1 MVTNVIFRLNQ
12 LDVQPGQRVLL
23 KNVTWDEFEQ
33 ILSESGEHRATR
45 LAYYQGTLEIMVP
58 LPEHENT
65 NRFIETLINALV
77 EELDLNI
84 KKFGSTTFRRANVES
99 GAEPD
104 SCYYIQNEPIVR
116 SRQHIDFKTDPPP
129 DLVLE
134 IDVTSSSTNKR
145 HIYAAL
151 GVPEFWRY
159 RKNKLQ
165 VLVLA
170 QDESVYVESC
180 SSPTFPILDLDAI
193 PRFLAQSLVDG
204 EVAAVKA
211 FRQWVR
217 DKLTTPTPEP

>member
-1 MVTNVIFRLNQ
+1 MFFRLNQ

-23 KNVTWDEFEQ
+23 RDVTWNEFEK
-33 ILSESGEHRATR
+33 ILSESGHRGSR

-84 KKFGSTTFRRANVES
+84 KKFGSTTFRRADVES

-104 SCYYIQNEPIVR
+104 SCYYIQNEPLVR
-116 SRQHIDFKTDPPP
+116 SRQHIDLKTDSPP

-134 IDVTSSSTNKR
+134 IDVTSSSTNKSR
-145 HIYAAL
+145 IYAAL
-151 GVPEFWRY
+151 KVPELWRY
-159 RKNKLQ
+159 CKNKLQ
-165 VLVLA
+165 VLVLNRNN
-170 QDESVYVESC
+170 SVYVES
-180 SSPTFPILDLDAI
+180 SGSPTFPILDLDAI

-211 FRQWVR
+211 FRGWVR
-217 DKLTTPTPEP
+217 AQLTTNT

>member
-1 MVTNVIFRLNQ
+1 MVASVIFRLNQ

-23 KNVTWDEFEQ
+23 RNVTWDEFEQ
-33 ILSESGEHRATR
+33 ILSQSGEHRATR

-84 KKFGSTTFRRANVES
+84 KKFGSTTFKRANVES

-104 SCYYIQNEPIVR
+104 SCYYIQNEPFVR
-116 SRQHIDFKTDPPP
+116 SRQHIDLETDPPP

-145 HIYAAL
+145 QIYAAL

-165 VLVLA
+165 VLVLDR
-170 QDESVYVESC
+170 DESIYVESF
-180 SSPTFPILDLDAI
+180 SSPTFPILDLNAI
-193 PRFLAQSLVDG
+193 PHFLAQSLVDG

-211 FRQWVR
+211 FRYWVR
-217 DKLTTPTPEP
+217 DKLNGRRL